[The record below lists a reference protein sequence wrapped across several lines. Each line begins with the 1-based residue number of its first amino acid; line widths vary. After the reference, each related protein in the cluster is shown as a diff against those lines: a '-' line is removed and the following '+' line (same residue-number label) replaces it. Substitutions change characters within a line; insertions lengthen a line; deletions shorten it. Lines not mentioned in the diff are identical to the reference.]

1 MESTGVPGRLQVTP
15 ETHDRLKQRFVFE
28 RRGPVEVKGKGV
40 IDTWFL
46 VGRIAAGDPPSGQR
60 SS

>member
-15 ETHDRLKQRFVFE
+15 ETQERLRDRFAFE

-40 IDTWFL
+40 IETWLL
-46 VGRIAAGDPPSGQR
+46 VGRRPA
-60 SS
+60 